1 MAWLEVCLK
10 IHMDRAIVKILVLVI
25 SYMGENPIRRKHKVF
40 FATLVSGDL
49 DDPKL
54 DANHKSS
61 KRETS

>member
-1 MAWLEVCLK
+1 
-10 IHMDRAIVKILVLVI
+10 MDRVIAKILVLVI

-61 KRETS
+61 KREAS